1 MKKPT
6 ALIILDGY
14 GIARDVKQSAIDAA
28 ATPVMDK
35 LMKTC
40 PHNIIHASGMDVGL
54 PDGQMGNSE
63 VGHTNIGAGR
73 IVYQELTRITKSIK
87 DGDFFTNEA
96 FKAAIENVKK
106 SGGALH
112 LMGLLSDGG
121 VHSHNTHLY
130 ALIELAKREGIDEV
144 YVHCFLDGR
153 DVGPTTG
160 ADFVK
165 ELEDEM
171 KKIGTGKVATVM
183 GRYYAMDRDNRWER
197 VKKAYD
203 AIVNGEGIK
212 AADAE
217 SAVRESYKNDVTDE
231 FVVPTVIDG
240 AAKLKE
246 GDSVIFFNF
255 RPDRAREITRTLVD
269 ESFDGFERKYFKV
282 YYVCMT
288 QYDKSMPNVD
298 VAFKPTSLVNTFGEY
313 ISSKGLTQLRIAET
327 EKYAHVTFF
336 FNGGVEKEYAGED
349 RALIAS
355 PKVAT
360 YDLKPEMSAYEV
372 TDEAVKRILSGKYD
386 VIVLNFANC
395 DMVGHTGVFDCAKA
409 AVEAVDECLGR
420 VLDAIDKMGG
430 CALVTAD
437 HGNADEMFD
446 DDGNVVT
453 AHSTNPVPLV
463 MKGYNAKLKPEGRL
477 ADIAPTLLDMMGLE
491 KPSEMT
497 GESMLI
503 KDFN

>member
-246 GDSVIFFNF
+246 GGYRAGIWVRDSAAGIGTLTFYLPSEGRFAGLGHAVCDVDTGQILPLRSGEIVNVLVTGVVRGRAGRPGELTGTFAGGGNIGVLEQNNSMGIYGRMDAPPEGMAAELALRNEVSVGPATIF
-255 RPDRAREITRTLVD
+255 AT
-269 ESFDGFERKYFKV
+269 
-282 YYVCMT
+282 
-288 QYDKSMPNVD
+288 
-298 VAFKPTSLVNTFGEY
+298 
-313 ISSKGLTQLRIAET
+313 
-327 EKYAHVTFF
+327 
-336 FNGGVEKEYAGED
+336 VEGAQAKEYAVYIEKVNLTD
-349 RALIAS
+349 RNPTKNI
-355 PKVAT
+355 VI
-360 YDLKPEMSAYEV
+360 
-372 TDEAVKRILSGKYD
+372 RI
-386 VIVLNFANC
+386 
-395 DMVGHTGVFDCAKA
+395 
-409 AVEAVDECLGR
+409 
-420 VLDAIDKMGG
+420 
-430 CALVTAD
+430 
-437 HGNADEMFD
+437 D
-446 DDGNVVT
+446 DQE
-453 AHSTNPVPLV
+453 L
-463 MKGYNAKLKPEGRL
+463 
-477 ADIAPTLLDMMGLE
+477 LE
-491 KPSEMT
+491 KT
-497 GESMLI
+497 GGIVQGMSGCPIMQNGKLVGAVTHVFVNDPTRGYGIFAENMLDNI
-503 KDFN
+503 RGDSADAAA